1 MKKST
6 FKTIVKEELKAAKK
20 SSLSE
25 GVSVEAAQLHAMTS
39 CGQDAAQNFI
49 DDNGLDAKKLV
60 NYVQQG
66 MRTNPT
72 LKYDV
77 RDYISGAKGTV
88 GGEKNLR
95 DKFIKQ
101 FKMGLKEAD
110 DMKLFNT
117 REDIIK
123 ALASEF
129 GEKPNGFSNTP
140 TALKF
145 WTYNRLLHYYYK
157 KKEEKRTG
165 KRILPGGG
173 SMDLTSNLKEVGPA
187 YKSSSFV
194 QRMTPDNAALYRE
207 YVQKIDVTDPNA
219 INNHD
224 TLQKVMLNDPRVQK
238 SNQKQLLQTALGWAI
253 TFAQEMER

>member
-6 FKTIVKEELKAAKK
+6 LKAIIKEEIEASLK
-20 SSLSE
+20 E
-25 GVSVEAAQLHAMTS
+25 GVSVEAAQLHAMTN

-60 NYVQQG
+60 DYVKQG

-77 RDYISGAKGTV
+77 RDYISGGKGTV

-101 FKMGLKEAD
+101 FKLGLKEAANPELDRTVSQFVAGLAKKYSYQQSDAVMAIFEAMKRLGLIDKNVDYRAADGLTEAND
-110 DMKLFNT
+110 DMQLFNT

-173 SMDLTSNLKEVGPA
+173 SMEL
-187 YKSSSFV
+187 
-194 QRMTPDNAALYRE
+194 M
-207 YVQKIDVTDPNA
+207 
-219 INNHD
+219 
-224 TLQKVMLNDPRVQK
+224 
-238 SNQKQLLQTALGWAI
+238 
-253 TFAQEMER
+253 

>member
-77 RDYISGAKGTV
+77 RDYISGARGTV

-194 QRMTPDNAALYRE
+194 QRITTENAALYR
-207 YVQKIDVTDPNA
+207 V
-219 INNHD
+219 
-224 TLQKVMLNDPRVQK
+224 
-238 SNQKQLLQTALGWAI
+238 
-253 TFAQEMER
+253 

>member
-6 FKTIVKEELKAAKK
+6 FKTIVKEELKAVKK
-20 SSLSE
+20 SSLNENISP
-25 GVSVEAAQLHAMTS
+25 EAAALHAMTS
-39 CGQDAAQNFI
+39 CGQDAAQDFI

-60 NYVQQG
+60 DYVKQG
-66 MRTNPT
+66 IRTNPT

-77 RDYISGAKGTV
+77 RDYISGGKGTV

-95 DKFIKQ
+95 DKFINQ
-101 FKMGLKEAD
+101 FKMSLKEED
-110 DMKLFNT
+110 NMMKLFNT

-129 GEKPNGFSNTP
+129 GEKPNSFSYNP
-140 TALKF
+140 TQLKF

-165 KRILPGGG
+165 KRTIPGSLSEG
-173 SMDLTSNLKEVGPA
+173 SFQDQMN
-187 YKSSSFV
+187 
-194 QRMTPDNAALYRE
+194 PDTKALYSE
-207 YVQKIDVTDPNA
+207 YVQKIDIFDRNA
-219 INNHD
+219 INDHD

-238 SNQKQLLQTALGWAI
+238 SSQKNLLQTALGWAI

>member
-6 FKTIVKEELKAAKK
+6 FKAIVKEELKAVKK
-20 SSLSE
+20 PSLEE
-25 GVSVEAAQLHAMTS
+25 GVSIEAAQLHAMTS

-77 RDYISGAKGTV
+77 RDYISGRKGTV

-101 FKMGLKEAD
+101 FKVGLKEATNPELDRTISQFVAGLAKKYSYQQSDAVMAIFEAMKRLGLINKNTNYMAADGLTEAD

-173 SMDLTSNLKEVGPA
+173 SMDL
-187 YKSSSFV
+187 
-194 QRMTPDNAALYRE
+194 M
-207 YVQKIDVTDPNA
+207 
-219 INNHD
+219 
-224 TLQKVMLNDPRVQK
+224 
-238 SNQKQLLQTALGWAI
+238 
-253 TFAQEMER
+253 